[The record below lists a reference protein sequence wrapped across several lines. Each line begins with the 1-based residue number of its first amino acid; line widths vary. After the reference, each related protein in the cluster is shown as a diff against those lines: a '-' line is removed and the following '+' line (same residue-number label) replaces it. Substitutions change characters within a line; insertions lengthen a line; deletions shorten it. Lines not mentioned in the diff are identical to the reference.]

1 MGLSERVQS
10 MVASWRLSLIYRGQ
24 HLAQIMAR
32 VDDPMRAD
40 DTLVLIG
47 VTKKTGC
54 EVPLDGQPVEVRFTF
69 DLLKLDRA
77 AAPLEAPRGNDERGR
92 GQGAPAP

>member
-1 MGLSERVQS
+1 MNLSERVQS

-24 HLAQIMAR
+24 HLAQSMAR

-40 DTLVLIG
+40 DTLVLTG
-47 VTKKTGC
+47 VTKKTRC
-54 EVPLDGQPVEVRFTF
+54 EVTPDGKPVDVRFTF

-77 AAPLEAPRGNDERGR
+77 AAPLGAPRGNDGRGR
-92 GQGAPAP
+92 GRGAPAP